1 MDEQL
6 TEIMQRYAD
15 EILRWVE
22 DHLQDYI
29 DSLDRNEY
37 EADYLDGLEDALIT
51 IRGLRGAN

>member
-15 EILRWVE
+15 EILQRVE

-29 DSLDRNEY
+29 DSLDRDEY
-37 EADYLDGLEDALIT
+37 AVDYLDGLEDALIM
-51 IRGLRGAN
+51 IRELRGAK

>member
-15 EILRWVE
+15 EILQRVE

-29 DSLDRNEY
+29 DSLDRDEY
-37 EADYLDGLEDALIT
+37 AVDYLDGLEDALIT
-51 IRGLRGAN
+51 IRELRGAK

>member
-15 EILRWVE
+15 EILQRVE

-29 DSLDRNEY
+29 DSLDRDEY
-37 EADYLDGLEDALIT
+37 TVDYLDGLEDALIT
-51 IRGLRGAN
+51 IRQLRGTK